1 MEELQLTQPVRR
13 ASRDAIEEFKESIL
27 WADMRDQ
34 LLFWLDGF
42 KDEQESIADDTIE
55 NNKSTASVLMHLGDL
70 NGRKKAVNYLLGML
84 DVFLSEFEERKESKD
99 GRNKAD

>member
-1 MEELQLTQPVRR
+1 MEDLQLTQPVRR
-13 ASRDAIEEFKESIL
+13 ASRDAIEEFKNSVL
-27 WADMRDQ
+27 WADISEE

-42 KDEQESIADDTIE
+42 KDEQESIAEDAIE

-84 DVFLSEFEERKESKD
+84 DVFLSETEERKESKKN
-99 GRNKAD
+99 GRN